1 MKTVRLPF
9 YLQPLHGKEPLLRDI
24 LLTYLMALQIGA
36 GTWIYCQQVFPELL
50 VWKKSLLC
58 LVFADTA
65 AGIFSNY
72 THATARYYEGRPRLR
87 LLFIG
92 IHFSYPLLVLWT
104 MDIFSFRN
112 LLPGIFAI
120 LGAYFINAIRYKNDQ
135 KILAVLAYIVG
146 SGIILKAGLSQP
158 VLMWFYLLLM
168 FKLIMSFAIK
178 RH

>member
-1 MKTVRLPF
+1 MKTVSLPY
-9 YLQPLHGKEPLLRDI
+9 YLQPLHGKEPFLRDI
-24 LLTYLMALQIGA
+24 LLTYLVALQISA
-36 GTWIYCQQVFPELL
+36 GTWIYCQQVFPEWI
-50 VWKKSLLC
+50 VWKKLLLC

-72 THATARYYEGRPRLR
+72 THATARYYEDQLGLR

-92 IHFSYPLLVLWT
+92 LHFFYPLVVLWT
-104 MDIFSFRN
+104 MDMFSFRN

-120 LGAYFINAIRYKNDQ
+120 FGAYFVNTIRYKNDQ
-135 KILAVLAYIVG
+135 KILAVFIYIVG

-158 VLMWFYLLLM
+158 ALMWFYLMLM